1 MISLRLKTQSVGRA
15 WIDLVEQVVREGT
28 PMGDEGLELLG
39 RTVQFPAATQPDDVL
54 QRFADR
60 EMMQEMQKVFF
71 SEGPNSL
78 GHSYAK
84 VISGPG
90 GRHDLQD
97 VIDLL
102 KREPATKRALI
113 TFASQP
119 GGKVP
124 CITALQF
131 LIRDGAIQLMYFARG
146 QDVFR
151 KFYADALCLGSFG
164 DRVASALSLPLGV
177 VHGFIG
183 SSHIYHHDMDRIQK
197 TIAAVQQY
205 TAAQLAEGPLV

>member
-1 MISLRLKTQSVGRA
+1 
-15 WIDLVEQVVREGT
+15 
-28 PMGDEGLELLG
+28 
-39 RTVQFPAATQPDDVL
+39 
-54 QRFADR
+54 
-60 EMMQEMQKVFF
+60 MMQEMQKVFF

-84 VISGPG
+84 VICGPG
-90 GRHDLQD
+90 GRQDLQD

-131 LIRDGAIQLMYFARG
+131 LIRDQALQLMYFARG

-151 KFYADALCLGSFG
+151 KFYADALCLGG
-164 DRVASALSLPLGV
+164 IGYRVATVLSLPLGV
-177 VHGFIG
+177 VRGFIG
-183 SSHIYHHDMDRIQK
+183 SSHIYDRDMDLIHK
-197 TIAAVQQY
+197 TIAAIQQY